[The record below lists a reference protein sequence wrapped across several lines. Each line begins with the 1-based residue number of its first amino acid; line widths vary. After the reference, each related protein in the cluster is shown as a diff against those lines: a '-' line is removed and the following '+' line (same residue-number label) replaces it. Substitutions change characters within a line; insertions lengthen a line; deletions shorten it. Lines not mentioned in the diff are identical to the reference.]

1 MPPGDL
7 HAPLRHRQRQLA
19 LVTRLA
25 REAGWRA
32 VGALALCT
40 GLSSLL
46 DIAGLGLGVSLLLGG
61 GAGAVGREA
70 AGLRPPLELGLSQGL
85 ALLVALVLLR
95 GVLQALIAIGQERL
109 RS

>member
-1 MPPGDL
+1 MPASVPTPLL
-7 HAPLRHRQRQLA
+7 HRARQLA
-19 LVTRLA
+19 LLRRLA

-61 GAGAVGREA
+61 GAGAAGRGA